1 MTIGRI
7 ARRTCTLATVV
18 LVGAMVIAAYFH
30 NELRAQNW
38 DPMQTRVYVERTL
51 RYGGT
56 FYENG
61 LVNKGPVEP
70 MVYRLATAVTSWDGF
85 WYAISALIIV
95 VSGVLAWA
103 ASATTRRFAD
113 GGGPGARLLGVAV
126 GVVVFFHFTLGKADY
141 AGVLYSR
148 NMIIGLYAGALLI
161 AVSPRWWFPRR
172 AQWAAAVVGVLLGLG
187 MQTLFTSA
195 IAACGVWLIARSQVD
210 AIHGL
215 ANEPR
220 YRRCRRI
227 LAITPIAVFVST
239 PTYYLLRGRFDE
251 FWDSYWTYNKYQNI
265 ATGRSLANQLV
276 YGRDAI
282 LRYYRAWP
290 VSLLIVI
297 AFVAMTV
304 LVWRTLN
311 RRDRMVHVGLSVW
324 FVGAWTELV
333 LSQRYSSHYFSV
345 LALPTAL
352 MAATVIGHV
361 HRLAV
366 RERGDRRF
374 RTAVA
379 WPVIAGLLAIAAW
392 GGQHLTLGLQ
402 AASSYTGV
410 HANAVARA
418 KNEPGPQRT
427 ARAVL
432 DLVSDPGDPLLA
444 WTEYPWTYLN
454 LHRVAATR
462 WIWKSFMLGQVYL
475 GRASS
480 AYVLPRTW
488 EWFADDMREA
498 RPAAFLEETALPVSQ
513 GNPFA
518 MYVNDNFER
527 VFEGATYNI
536 YLRHDEAA
544 AVLRGDAG
552 DEFDPVAL
560 LGAGGAWQLEPG
572 SAVRDASAPSVA
584 GDLLVLNSSLCTRIS
599 GTYTATSGAAPT
611 FLSFLF
617 DRPGAIGSPTG
628 RLNIAGGTV
637 FSGNE
642 GAVFESTNLDPQAVA
657 DADTAASLPADD
669 DPVVPATATPQTHD
683 FAVVVGARSAAL
695 VIDGRIGAAVR
706 LDGQT
711 RVSLEVRGGG
721 VEITDLRRGG
731 PPPDAGCD

>member
-7 ARRTCTLATVV
+7 ARRICALTTVV

-85 WYAISALIIV
+85 WYAISALVIV
-95 VSGVLAWA
+95 VSAVLAWA

-113 GGGPGARLLGVAV
+113 GGGAGARLLGVAV

-161 AVSPRWWFPRR
+161 ALSPRWWFPRR
-172 AQWAAAVVGVLLGLG
+172 APWAAAAIGVLLGLG
-187 MQTLFTSA
+187 VQTLFTSA
-195 IAACGVWLIARSQVD
+195 IAAFGVWIIAWSQVD
-210 AIHGL
+210 QIHGL
-215 ANEPR
+215 ANVSR
-220 YRRCRRI
+220 YQRCRRI
-227 LAITPIAVFVST
+227 LTITPIVVFVSA
-239 PTYYLLRGRFDE
+239 PAYFLVRGRFAE

-290 VSLLIVI
+290 VSLVIVV
-297 AFVAMTV
+297 AFVAVTV
-304 LVWRTLN
+304 LVWSTMN
-311 RRDRMVHVGLSVW
+311 RRDRTIHVGLSLW

-352 MAATVIGHV
+352 MAATVVGHV
-361 HRLAV
+361 YRLAM

-374 RTAVA
+374 RTAAA

-392 GGQHLTLGLQ
+392 GGQHLTIGLQ

-454 LHRVAATR
+454 MHRTAATR
-462 WIWKSFMLGQVYL
+462 WIWKSFMLGQIYL

-488 EWFADDMREA
+488 EWFADDMRESK
-498 RPAAFLEETALPVSQ
+498 PAAFLEETALPVSQ

-518 MYVNDNFER
+518 TYVNDNFER
-527 VFEGATYNI
+527 VFTGATYNI
-536 YLRHDEAA
+536 HLRHDEAD
-544 AVLRGDAG
+544 AVLRGDRG
-552 DEFDPVAL
+552 DEFDPIAV
-560 LGAGGAWQLEPG
+560 LGAIGEWRLDGAT
-572 SAVRDASAPSVA
+572 AMRDASAPSVA
-584 GDLLVLNSSLCTRIS
+584 GDLLVLNPSLCTRIS
-599 GTYTATSGAAPT
+599 GTYTATNGSSPT

-617 DRPGAIGSPTG
+617 DRPGVTGSPTG
-628 RLNIAGGTV
+628 RLNIAGAQV

-642 GAVFESTNLDPQAVA
+642 VAVFESTDMDPGAV
-657 DADTAASLPADD
+657 
-669 DPVVPATATPQTHD
+669 TPGTHD
-683 FAVVVGARSAAL
+683 FAIVVGARSAAL

-721 VEITDLRRGG
+721 VQLTDLRRGD
-731 PPPDAGCD
+731 PPPGSGCP